1 MSKRSKLIIAVVA
14 IILTACVTYLYLSK
28 TTPHITYTLKTYTGE
43 EEEEA
48 PEPTEE
54 ELKEEELFKESYKN
68 STDAT
73 NEETDKRVEEAHFDE
88 IQESVEASPDFKNY
102 LDSLGLKEDDIT
114 YVSAARFRDMV
125 YLEYQ
130 YGQFGTFYAETDKD
144 GNLLQFENTTNNFIV
159 TEEEDNSVIT
169 KVGEQEESSE

>member
-1 MSKRSKLIIAVVA
+1 MSKRSKLIIAIVA
-14 IILTACVTYLYLSK
+14 IIFTACVTYLYLSK

-43 EEEEA
+43 EEEPDE
-48 PEPTEE
+48 EPDEE
-54 ELKEEELFKESYKN
+54 TLKEREQFKESYKN
-68 STDAT
+68 STENT
-73 NEETDKRVEEAHFDE
+73 NKETDKRVEEAHFDE
-88 IQESVEASPDFKNY
+88 IQKSVEASLDFKKY
-102 LDSLGLKEDDIT
+102 LNSLGLKEDDVT
-114 YVSAARFRDMV
+114 YVSAARFREMV